1 MAVKKSPRKGGGAAP
16 QKTAKEFGEKHRLEP
31 YFNFGGRK
39 IFNHMIPDLLENKD
53 VHDYIVKNLK
63 SSLSSIGFS
72 KNLISD
78 LTDNLKNLEV
88 KSFDEKYSDELKEIY
103 SIGFFQRLVPQ
114 YFSRNVV
121 PEIPP
126 SNEVLDLGCGTGIL
140 AKILVEENKFE
151 HITGIDLHSYPEWE
165 LFKNPKIT
173 FKIVLESEFFDFL
186 SKEKPDTATLTWVLH
201 HMGHDEQERY
211 IGYLYD
217 VLTPDARLVVL
228 EDSYSTELPPE
239 NDISVYDSFMKFS
252 EDDRR
257 KIMGVYDWVANK
269 VLAQRD
275 KVDIPLTYRTLEE
288 WGKLFTDKGFTVL
301 KKKFIGFPEKRDI
314 NTPQSL
320 LIVKK

>member
-1 MAVKKSPRKGGGAAP
+1 M
-16 QKTAKEFGEKHRLEP
+16 T
-31 YFNFGGRK
+31 
-39 IFNHMIPDLLENKD
+39 PDLLIAKT
-53 VHDYIVKNLK
+53 VHDYIVNNLQA
-63 SSLSSIGFS
+63 SLLSIGFS
-72 KNLISD
+72 KNLVNE

-88 KSFDEKYSDELKEIY
+88 KKFGDKYSSELNEIY

-121 PEIPP
+121 PEIPA
-126 SNEVLDLGCGTGIL
+126 SDEVLDLGCGTGIL
-140 AKILVEENKFE
+140 AKILVEENKFQ

-173 FKIVLESEFFDFL
+173 FKIVSEKDFFNFI
-186 SKEKPDTATLTWVLH
+186 SKEKPNTATLTWVLH
-201 HMGHDEQERY
+201 HMERDEQERY
-211 IGYLYD
+211 VGYLYKA
-217 VLTPDARLVVL
+217 LATGACLVVL

-239 NDISVYDSFMKFS
+239 NDTGVYDSFMKFN

-288 WGKLFTDKGFTVL
+288 WEKLFKDNGFSIV